1 MKRLSFSKG
10 KPFFLSI
17 FTKFSFNYFKLI
29 RKNIEWLLV
38 VDFIFISEGELEM
51 FKVQE
56 IREIIKLVDASSIDE
71 FVYEVDGA
79 KVKLKKN
86 NVVVT
91 ETVAPKKEVVA
102 PVVQQ
107 TAPVEA
113 PAAPAPAKVEEAPA
127 APATNDPSLHK
138 VVSPMVGTFYQAPN
152 PDSPA
157 YVKVGDKVGNETI
170 VCIVEAMKLFNE
182 IEAEVQG
189 EIVEVLVKDGELVEY
204 GQPLFL
210 VKAE

>member
-1 MKRLSFSKG
+1 
-10 KPFFLSI
+10 
-17 FTKFSFNYFKLI
+17 
-29 RKNIEWLLV
+29 
-38 VDFIFISEGELEM
+38 M
-51 FKVQE
+51 FKIQE
-56 IREIIKLVDASSIDE
+56 IREIIKLVDSSSIDE

-86 NVVVT
+86 GVVVT
-91 ETVAPKKEVVA
+91 ETVAPKKEVAA

-107 TAPVEA
+107 TAPA
-113 PAAPAPAKVEEAPA
+113 ATQAAPATPAKVEEAPV
-127 APATNDPSLHK
+127 APTNNDSSLHK
-138 VVSPMVGTFYQAPN
+138 IVSPMVGTFYAAPN
-152 PDSPA
+152 PESPA
-157 YVKVGDKVGNETI
+157 YVQVGDKVGDEAI

-182 IEAEVQG
+182 IEAEVKG

>member
-1 MKRLSFSKG
+1 
-10 KPFFLSI
+10 
-17 FTKFSFNYFKLI
+17 
-29 RKNIEWLLV
+29 
-38 VDFIFISEGELEM
+38 M
-51 FKVQE
+51 FKIQE
-56 IREIIKLVDASSIDE
+56 IREIIKLVDSSSIDE

-86 NVVVT
+86 GVVT
-91 ETVAPKKEVVA
+91 ETVAPKNEVVA

-107 TAPVEA
+107 SA
-113 PAAPAPAKVEEAPA
+113 PAAAPVAPATSAPAKAEEAQA
-127 APATNDPSLHK
+127 AVQANNDSSLHK
-138 VVSPMVGTFYQAPN
+138 IVSPMVGTFYQSPN

>member
-1 MKRLSFSKG
+1 
-10 KPFFLSI
+10 
-17 FTKFSFNYFKLI
+17 
-29 RKNIEWLLV
+29 
-38 VDFIFISEGELEM
+38 M
-51 FKVQE
+51 FKIQE
-56 IREIIKLVDASSIDE
+56 IREIIKLVDSSSIDE

-86 NVVVT
+86 GVVT
-91 ETVAPKKEVVA
+91 ETVAPKNEVVA

-107 TAPVEA
+107 SA
-113 PAAPAPAKVEEAPA
+113 PAAAPV
-127 APATNDPSLHK
+127 APATPASAKAEEAQAAVQANNDSSLHK
-138 VVSPMVGTFYQAPN
+138 IVSPMVGTFYQSPN

-157 YVKVGDKVGNETI
+157 YVKMGDKVGNETI